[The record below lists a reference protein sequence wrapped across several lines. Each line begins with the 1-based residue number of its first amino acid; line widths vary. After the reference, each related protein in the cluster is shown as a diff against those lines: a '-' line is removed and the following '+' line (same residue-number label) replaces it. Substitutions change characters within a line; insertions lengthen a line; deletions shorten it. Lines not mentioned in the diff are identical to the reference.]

1 MLADILT
8 ADLRAVHENIADKV
22 EVLAGKTILLSGSSG
37 FLGRHFLLNI
47 QYLNAHVLEVPC
59 RVIAIDNA
67 IVGNG
72 ADTFGAIIDQNFSHI
87 AADICA
93 PLRLEGPVDYVVHM
107 AGIASPVF
115 YMKYPLET
123 IRAAVHGTENLL
135 EFARVKKVKK
145 FLVFSSSEIYG
156 DPPDHAIPTPE
167 TYRGH
172 VSTLGPRACYD
183 ESKRMAETLAMTYFS
198 LYQVPVQII
207 RPFNVYGP
215 GMHAVDRRVIPQ
227 FLTCALQGRPL
238 PIHGHGRQ
246 TRSYCYISDAIA
258 GFLKVML
265 EDGVGQVYNIGNPD
279 EISLNALAESVQ
291 RHCPG
296 VRVERIDYPAGYPA
310 EEPMRRCPDIAK
322 AKRELGYAPKIQLH
336 EGIGR
341 TLIWFQEHLKPALRE
356 AVPVAEVQGK
366 LI

>member
-8 ADLRAVHENIADKV
+8 ADLRSVHENIADKV
-22 EVLAGKTILLSGSSG
+22 GILAGKTILLSGSSG

-47 QYLNAHVLEVPC
+47 QYLNAYVLEEPC

-72 ADTFGAIIDQNFSHI
+72 ADTYGAITDQNFTHI

-93 PLRLEGPVDYVVHM
+93 PITLEDPVDYVVHM

-135 EFARVKKVKK
+135 EFARTKKVKK

-183 ESKRMAETLAMTYFS
+183 ESKRMGETLAMTYFS

-227 FLTCALQGRPL
+227 FLTCALQGKPL
-238 PIHGHGRQ
+238 PIHGHGQQ
-246 TRSYCYISDAIA
+246 TRSYCYISDAIT

-265 EDGVGQVYNIGNPD
+265 DDGVGQVYNIGNPE

-291 RHCPG
+291 KHCLSAQI
-296 VRVERIDYPAGYPA
+296 ERIDYPAGYPS
-310 EEPMRRCPDIAK
+310 EEPMRRCPDITK
-322 AKRELGYAPKIQLH
+322 AQRELGYTPKIQLN
-336 EGIGR
+336 EGVGR
-341 TLIWFQEHLKPALRE
+341 TLVWFQEHLGVAPRGPIPANE
-356 AVPVAEVQGK
+356 FQGK

>member
-1 MLADILT
+1 MLADILL
-8 ADLRAVHENIADKV
+8 ADLQAVHQNLGDEID
-22 EVLAGKTILLSGSSG
+22 VLAGKTILLSGSSG

-47 QYLNAHVLEVPC
+47 QHLNAHVLSEPC

-72 ADTFGAIIDQNFSHI
+72 ADTFGELTDKNFTYI
-87 AADICA
+87 TADICA
-93 PLRLEGPVDYVVHM
+93 PLVLEGSVDYVVHM

-135 EFARVKKVKK
+135 EFARAKQVKK

-183 ESKRMAETLAMTYFS
+183 ESKRMSETLAMTYFS
-198 LYQVPVQII
+198 LFQVPVQII

-227 FLTCALQGRPL
+227 FLSCALQGKPL
-238 PIHGHGRQ
+238 PIHGHGQQ
-246 TRSYCYISDAIA
+246 TRSYCYISDAIT

-265 EDGVGQVYNIGNPD
+265 ADGAGQVYNIGNP
-279 EISLNALAESVQ
+279 EEMSLNALAESVQ
-291 RHCPG
+291 QHCVG
-296 VRVERIDYPAGYPA
+296 ARVERVDYPAGYPA
-310 EEPMRRCPDIAK
+310 EEPMRRCPDITK
-322 AKRELGYAPKIQLH
+322 AKRELGYSPKIQLN

-341 TLIWFQEHLKPALRE
+341 TLVWFSEHLGVTPKAAPF
-356 AVPVAEVQGK
+356 VSEVQGK